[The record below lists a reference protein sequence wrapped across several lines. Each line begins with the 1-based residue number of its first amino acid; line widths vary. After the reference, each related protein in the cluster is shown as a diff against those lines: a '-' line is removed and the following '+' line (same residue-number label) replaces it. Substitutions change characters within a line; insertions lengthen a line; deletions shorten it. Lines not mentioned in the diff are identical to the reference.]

1 MPEWKKGWVPAT
13 VGEAREYLI
22 AHETDGD
29 PAIVKACEAKLDV
42 IEHRSGTDG
51 QGSGHPRPS
60 AFPKPPLEQLDEK
73 GAD

>member
-1 MPEWKKGWVPAT
+1 MPEWKKGWIPAT

-29 PAIVKACEAKLDV
+29 PAIVKACEAKVDV
-42 IEHRSGTDG
+42 IEHRSGPG
-51 QGSGHPRPS
+51 GRRSGRTELPT
-60 AFPKPPLEQLDEK
+60 FVKPPLDQLDEK